1 MGGVDAGKRRYY
13 RHLVALVL
21 PLLLQVTAADAS
33 PAAAPSRVLRLN
45 EAVETALKA
54 QPTLAQAKAQ
64 TAAAEGRAT
73 QARQL
78 YYPQL
83 NATASYSRVRSAS
96 IGGGRGAVISGGG
109 AGTGGGTGPTASTP
123 TAIATT
129 STSGVNIFTFGGNAT
144 QLIWDFGSV
153 RHRAHAADKLVESFQ
168 ANEHASTRSVVVDVR
183 RAYFTARA
191 QKALITVAKQSLDNF
206 QAHLDQ
212 IQGFVSVGT
221 RPEIDLAQ
229 AKTDVANARLS
240 LINSTNAYSI
250 AKANLGRAM
259 GTAGAPD
266 FEVADDELPPVENE
280 DGTVD
285 QLLEKAIK
293 GRPDVVV
300 YDKQRE
306 SYELQVKGYKAQYWP
321 TLSASAGAS
330 ETGTALGD
338 LGPAWNIGA
347 AVNWPFFQGWLTHGQ
362 VREAEANADAA
373 RAQSD
378 TVKLQ
383 VRVDIQQAQLGIRA
397 AKESQKAATEAE
409 LNAKERLRLA
419 EGRYTAG
426 VGSIIELGDAQLALA
441 TASAQVVQANFNLSS
456 ARADL
461 LAAMG
466 ER

>member
-1 MGGVDAGKRRYY
+1 VTI
-13 RHLVALVL
+13 VL
-21 PLLLQVTAADAS
+21 PILLQVAAADA
-33 PAAAPSRVLRLN
+33 PASQPRVLRLN
-45 EAVETALKA
+45 EAVDTALKA
-54 QPTLAQAKAQ
+54 QPSLAQAKAQ

-78 YYPQL
+78 YYPQIT
-83 NATASYSRVRSAS
+83 ATASYSRVRSAS
-96 IGGGRGAVISGGG
+96 VGGGRGGAVIPGSGS
-109 AGTGGGTGPTASTP
+109 TGGTAGGTTGTTP
-123 TAIATT
+123 TAFAT
-129 STSGVNIFTFGGNAT
+129 STSNSAGIDIFTFGGNAT

-168 ANEHASTRSVVVDVR
+168 ANEHASTRAVVVDVR

-191 QKALITVAKQSLDNF
+191 QKALIVVAKQSLENF
-206 QAHLDQ
+206 QAHLTQ
-212 IQGFVSVGT
+212 IEGFVKVGT

-240 LINSTNAYSI
+240 LINSTNAYAI

-259 GTAGAPD
+259 GVPGSPD
-266 FEVADDELPPVENE
+266 FDVSDDELSPVDNE
-280 DGTVD
+280 EGSVD
-285 QLLEKAIK
+285 QLVEKANK
-293 GRPDVVV
+293 ARPDVVV
-300 YDKQRE
+300 YQKQRE
-306 SYELQVKGYKAQYWP
+306 SYELQVKGYKAQYLP

-338 LGPAWNIGA
+338 LGPAWNVGV
-347 AVNWPFFQGWLTHGQ
+347 AVNWPVFQGWVTHGL
-362 VREAEANADAA
+362 VREAEANADVA
-373 RAQSD
+373 RAQGE

-397 AKESQKAATEAE
+397 AKESQKAAAEAE
-409 LNAKERLRLA
+409 ANAKERLRLA

-426 VGSIIELGDAQLALA
+426 VGSVIELGDAQLALA
-441 TASAQVVQANFNLSS
+441 TASAQVIQANFNLSS

>member
-1 MGGVDAGKRRYY
+1 MNI
-13 RHLVALVL
+13 VL
-21 PLLLQVTAADAS
+21 PILLQVAAALEPS
-33 PAAAPSRVLRLN
+33 PARVLRLN
-45 EAVETALKA
+45 EAVETAMKS

-78 YYPQL
+78 YYPQV
-83 NATASYSRVRSAS
+83 NATASYARVRSAS
-96 IGGGRGAVISGGG
+96 IGGGRGAVISGTGN
-109 AGTGGGTGPTASTP
+109 GGGTSAGGATGAAGTTP

-129 STSGVNIFTFGGNAT
+129 STSGVDIFTFGGNAS

-153 RHRAHAADKLVESFQ
+153 RNRAHAADKLVESFQ
-168 ANEHASTRSVVVDVR
+168 ANEHASTRAVVVDVR

-191 QKALITVAKQSLDNF
+191 QRALITVAKQSLENF
-206 QAHLDQ
+206 QLHLTQ
-212 IQGFVSVGT
+212 IEGFVKVGT

-229 AKTDVANARLS
+229 AKTDVANAQLS
-240 LINSTNAYSI
+240 LINATNAYAI

-259 GTAGAPD
+259 GTPGAPD
-266 FEVADDELPPVENE
+266 FEVADDELPPIDNE
-280 DGTVD
+280 EGAIDPLV
-285 QLLEKAIK
+285 EKATK
-293 GRPDVVV
+293 ARPDVVV
-300 YDKQRE
+300 YEKQRE
-306 SYELQVKGYKAQYWP
+306 SYELQAKGYKAQYWP

-347 AVNWPFFQGWLTHGQ
+347 AVNWPFFQGFLTHGQ
-362 VREAEANADAA
+362 IREAQANADAA
-373 RAQSD
+373 RAQGD

-397 AKESQKAATEAE
+397 AKESQKAASEAE

-426 VGSIIELGDAQLALA
+426 VGSVIELGDAQLAVA
-441 TASAQVVQANFNLSS
+441 TASAQVIQANFNLSS

-466 ER
+466 DGK